1 MRRAQATVTAI
12 EAGIGVLLL
21 LALSV
26 SFALGAPG
34 GADPAAGAQLE
45 AYAEDTTTILASEQ
59 PRHGDRTRL
68 SEVTASE
75 SAFEREADALERRIE
90 RILPENV
97 LFRLET
103 EYGSVGHPLP
113 GNVQTGTAT
122 VPTTNGSI
130 TLQVWYV

>member
-1 MRRAQATVTAI
+1 MTKAQATVTAI
-12 EAGIGVLLL
+12 EAGVGVLLL

-26 SFALGAPG
+26 TFALGAPG
-34 GADPAAGAQLE
+34 ADPAAQAQLD
-45 AYAEDTTTILASEQ
+45 AYAEDTTAILASEQ

-68 SEVTASE
+68 AEVTASE

-113 GNVQTGTAT
+113 DNVQTGTAT
-122 VPTTNGSI
+122 VPTTNGPI

>member
-1 MRRAQATVTAI
+1 MRRGQATVTAI

-26 SFALGAPG
+26 TFALGVPG
-34 GADPAAGAQLE
+34 EDPTSQAQLD
-45 AYAEDTTTILASEQ
+45 AYAEDTTALLASEQ

-68 SEVTASE
+68 AEVTASA
-75 SAFEREADALERRIE
+75 SAFDREADALERRIE
-90 RILPENV
+90 EILPENV

-113 GNVQTGTAT
+113 NTVQTGTAT
-122 VPTTNGSI
+122 VPTTNGPI
-130 TLQVWYV
+130 TLEVWYV

>member
-26 SFALGAPG
+26 TFALGAPSP
-34 GADPAAGAQLE
+34 DPAAQAQLD
-45 AYAEDTTTILASEQ
+45 AYAEDTTAILASEQ

-68 SEVTASE
+68 AEVTASA
-75 SAFEREADALERRIE
+75 SAFDREAAALERRIE
-90 RILPENV
+90 QILPENV

-113 GNVQTGTAT
+113 NNVQTGTAT
-122 VPTTNGSI
+122 VPTVNGPI

>member
-1 MRRAQATVTAI
+1 MRRGQATVTAI

-26 SFALGAPG
+26 TFVLGPPG
-34 GADPAAGAQLE
+34 GDDPAAQAQLD

-68 SEVTASE
+68 SEVTASA

-90 RILPENV
+90 AILPENV
-97 LFRLET
+97 LFRLDT

-113 GNVQTGTAT
+113 ANVQTGTAT
-122 VPTTNGSI
+122 LPTTNGPI

>member
-1 MRRAQATVTAI
+1 MRRGQATVTVI

-21 LALSV
+21 LALSLT
-26 SFALGAPG
+26 FALGAPG
-34 GADPAAGAQLE
+34 GDDPTAQAQLD
-45 AYAEDTTTILASEQ
+45 AYAEDTATILASEQ

-68 SEVTASE
+68 AEVTASE
-75 SAFEREADALERRIE
+75 AAFGREADALERRIE
-90 RILPENV
+90 EILPENV

-113 GNVQTGTAT
+113 NTVQTGTAT
-122 VPTTNGSI
+122 VPTANGPL